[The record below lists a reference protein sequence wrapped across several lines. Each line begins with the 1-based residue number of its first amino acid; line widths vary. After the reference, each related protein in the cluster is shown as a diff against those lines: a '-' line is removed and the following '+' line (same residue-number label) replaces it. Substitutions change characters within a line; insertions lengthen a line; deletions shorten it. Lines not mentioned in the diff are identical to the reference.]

1 MILSDWEQYSVTYY
15 SDCPANVAKSSI
27 ADSKVSIVGPSAAK
41 FVDATQMF
49 GATVGE
55 DCLKLN
61 IWNKHGGE
69 KAKAVLFWLY
79 GGGLPTSSQ
88 PYIWARLIV

>member
-1 MILSDWEQYSVTYY
+1 M
-15 SDCPANVAKSSI
+15 ASI
-27 ADSKVSIVGPSAAK
+27 ADSKVSLVGPTAAK
-41 FVDATQMF
+41 LIDTTQQF

-61 IWNKHGGE
+61 IWSKTGTGE

-79 GGGLPTSSQ
+79 GGGSETRFATS
-88 PYIWARLIV
+88 

>member
-1 MILSDWEQYSVTYY
+1 
-15 SDCPANVAKSSI
+15 
-27 ADSKVSIVGPSAAK
+27 
-41 FVDATQMF
+41 MF